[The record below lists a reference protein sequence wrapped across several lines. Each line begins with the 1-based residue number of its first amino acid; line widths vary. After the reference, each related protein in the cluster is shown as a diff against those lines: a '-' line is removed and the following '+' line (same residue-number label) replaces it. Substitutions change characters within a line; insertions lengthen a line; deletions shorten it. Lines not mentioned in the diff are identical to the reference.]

1 MQGILGDYFIVKS
14 ETRGSCQI
22 ADICTMYAASQLPL
36 YMCRFG
42 GPHFSYL
49 RMSWVKTNFLWMM
62 YRSGWA
68 TKHGQERVLAVR
80 ITKEGFDNILS
91 KALTGHD
98 EKTMGLK
105 HKSAVR
111 LQWDPDHTP
120 SGAPERRRAIQL
132 GLRDEVSEVGLMT
145 TVEPLY

>member
-1 MQGILGDYFIVKS
+1 
-14 ETRGSCQI
+14 
-22 ADICTMYAASQLPL
+22 
-36 YMCRFG
+36 
-42 GPHFSYL
+42 
-49 RMSWVKTNFLWMM
+49 MM

-80 ITKEGFDNILS
+80 ITKEGFDHILS

-132 GLRDEVSEVGLMT
+132 GLRDEVSLDDYSGTPVLKT
-145 TVEPLY
+145 RTLLYLKCPKLHS